1 MNTPASY
8 PSAVGLSAKNPV
20 QPANARSETTA
31 TTQLGGGEGL
41 TKQGAF
47 AAQNRPPDAGRS
59 SKAGGASRDRSFPNQ
74 AAPSKPQKRGS
85 TKTDLLLRKLT
96 SSKGLPVTTMMKITG
111 WQPYSVG
118 GFLASTVSKK
128 LTHNLRSQNRQ
139 GRSSPLSHRSAERG
153 GLIRWR

>member
-1 MNTPASY
+1 MI
-8 PSAVGLSAKNPV
+8 
-20 QPANARSETTA
+20 
-31 TTQLGGGEGL
+31 TQLGGGEGL
-41 TKQGAF
+41 TKEGAF

-85 TKTDLLLRKLT
+85 AKTDLLLRKLT

-128 LTHNLRSQNRQ
+128 LTHNLRSEIGKD
-139 GRSSPLSHRSAERG
+139 GRRRYRIASAERG